1 MAELTDHSG
10 ALATAMARYGF
21 HCSHDQV
28 VQLDHYR
35 RELWEWNE
43 KINLTRHVS
52 IEKFIDRDLQDS
64 LMLERF
70 LESGKRILDVGA
82 GGGVPGM
89 ILSILR
95 PDLALTLSESVAK
108 RAKVLQALA
117 DAVGSNARVIH
128 ARAENILAEESFDAL
143 TIRAVARLSKI
154 LSWFGPHWKS
164 IDQILLVKG
173 PAWVEERLESREA
186 GLLRDLQLR
195 VLLRYPCPP
204 VASDGGAESVI
215 LRVSHL

>member
-1 MAELTDHSG
+1 MPDSGDHSDV
-10 ALATAMARYGF
+10 LAEAMAAHGF
-21 HCSHDQV
+21 RCARNQA

-43 KINLTRHVS
+43 KINLTRHLT

-70 LESGKRILDVGA
+70 IDQETRVLDVGA

-108 RAKVLQALA
+108 RAKVLQSIA
-117 DAVGSNARVIH
+117 DAVGSNARIVH
-128 ARAENILAEESFDAL
+128 ARAENILVDESFDAL
-143 TIRAVARLSKI
+143 TIRAVARLHKI
-154 LSWFGPHWKS
+154 LSWFGPHWRS
-164 IDQILLVKG
+164 IGQILLVKG

-186 GLLRDLQLR
+186 GLLRDLELR
-195 VLLRYPCPP
+195 ILLRYPCPP
-204 VASDGGAESVI
+204 VASESGMESLI
-215 LRVSHL
+215 LRVSKR

>member
-1 MAELTDHSG
+1 MAAHG
-10 ALATAMARYGF
+10 FRCARN
-21 HCSHDQV
+21 QA

-43 KINLTRHVS
+43 KINLTRHLT

-70 LESGKRILDVGA
+70 IDQETRVLDVGA

-108 RAKVLQALA
+108 RAKVLQSIA
-117 DAVGSNARVIH
+117 DAVGSNARIVH
-128 ARAENILAEESFDAL
+128 ARAENILVDESFDAL
-143 TIRAVARLSKI
+143 TIRAVARLHKI
-154 LSWFGPHWKS
+154 LSWFGPHWRS
-164 IDQILLVKG
+164 IGQILLVKG

-186 GLLRDLQLR
+186 GLLRDLELR
-195 VLLRYPCPP
+195 ILLRYPCPP
-204 VASDGGAESVI
+204 VASESGMESLI
-215 LRVSHL
+215 LRVSKR

>member
-21 HCSHDQV
+21 HCSRDQV